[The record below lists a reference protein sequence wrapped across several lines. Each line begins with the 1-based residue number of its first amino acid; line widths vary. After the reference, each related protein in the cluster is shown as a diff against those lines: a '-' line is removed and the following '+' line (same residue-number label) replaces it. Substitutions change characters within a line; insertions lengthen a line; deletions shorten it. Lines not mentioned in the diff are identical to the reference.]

1 MLLALLLARLVLAAA
16 APAAAPA
23 AAAASMPTASFAAS
37 AHAVRQGGKMRVT
50 NYKLEGD
57 MSASTLELTRIEVFT
72 PTAQV
77 GAGRGRAGQCERAT
91 QSTGMRGSAR
101 GGTHFAKLHDL
112 GAACSWD
119 QCRTACACPAAANA

>member
-1 MLLALLLARLVLAAA
+1 MLLVLLLARLVLAAA

-72 PTAQV
+72 PAAQV
-77 GAGRGRAGQCERAT
+77 GAGRGPGWAVRVSDTKHSYAWLSQGRHPFRQ
-91 QSTGMRGSAR
+91 
-101 GGTHFAKLHDL
+101 
-112 GAACSWD
+112 AA
-119 QCRTACACPAAANA
+119 